1 MGLKLTLPKSD
12 NPIGIDF
19 VDAYWSISNIE
30 FITANG
36 GDTMLRFK
44 LYTYPSREAKYL
56 HNTLVPNSDIQ
67 FGTSESQKYSTVL
80 HVWSELMK
88 AEIVFPNGIPLKESD
103 QKDVLYRFVKE
114 YTGLPFEDVF
124 EE

>member
-19 VDAYWSISNIE
+19 VDAYWAISNIE

-36 GDTMLRFK
+36 GDAMLRFK

-56 HNTLVPNSDIQ
+56 HNTIVPDSNIQ
-67 FGTSESQKYSTVL
+67 FGASESQKYSTVL

-88 AEIVFPNGIPLKESD
+88 AEVVFPNGIPLKESD
-103 QKDVLYRFVKE
+103 QKDVLYKFVKE

>member
-1 MGLKLTLPKSD
+1 
-12 NPIGIDF
+12 
-19 VDAYWSISNIE
+19 
-30 FITANG
+30 
-36 GDTMLRFK
+36 MLRFK

-88 AEIVFPNGIPLKESD
+88 AEVVFPNGIPLKESD